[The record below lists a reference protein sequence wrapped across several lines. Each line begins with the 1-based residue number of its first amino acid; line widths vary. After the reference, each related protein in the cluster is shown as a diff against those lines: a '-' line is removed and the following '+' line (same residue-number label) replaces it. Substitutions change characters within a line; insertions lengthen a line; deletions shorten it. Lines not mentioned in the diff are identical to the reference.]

1 MDTTNIIDSDPG
13 KLTAPLPFTPQT
25 LWSESIQPSSHA
37 PLSAASGDGELTG
50 PQEASTSDPASTGGA
65 DGDNKPPLEQTRRER
80 KERNINR
87 GDQRRNWLM
96 ADPEEWVGRKIRS
109 QRNSVI
115 YTVNQVY
122 KTGRVRLERN
132 WMMYLTD
139 VETVR
144 TQYETY
150 C

>member
-1 MDTTNIIDSDPG
+1 
-13 KLTAPLPFTPQT
+13 
-25 LWSESIQPSSHA
+25 
-37 PLSAASGDGELTG
+37 
-50 PQEASTSDPASTGGA
+50 
-65 DGDNKPPLEQTRRER
+65 
-80 KERNINR
+80 
-87 GDQRRNWLM
+87 M

-139 VETVR
+139 AETVR